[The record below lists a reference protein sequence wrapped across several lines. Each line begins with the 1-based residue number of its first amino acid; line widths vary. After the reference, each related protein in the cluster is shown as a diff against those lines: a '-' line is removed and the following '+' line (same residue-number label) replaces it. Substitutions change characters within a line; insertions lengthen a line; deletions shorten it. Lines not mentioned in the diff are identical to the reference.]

1 MEKIEKVEVELIN
14 EGVRKSEV
22 LSWDQRQ
29 WDQRQNGM

>member
-22 LSWDQRQ
+22 LSWDE
-29 WDQRQNGM
+29 RQNGM